1 MTIFEQ
7 EQFNWLAN
15 EFINQVRNAIK
26 NKPIKRKT
34 KAHGEFEA
42 VANASGRL
50 SDSLRSEITEN
61 EINVYSLAYIDNLIY
76 GQAPSRV
83 NTTVFEIE
91 NWMNSKGLEYSATSV
106 LDNLQQYG
114 NSIFQKFGGSE
125 SNFLEDIDL
134 SSHIETV
141 KQNLILKKIN
151 EIKYAN
157 SNQ

>member
-1 MTIFEQ
+1 MTIFDQ

-15 EFINQVRNAIK
+15 EFIAQVK
-26 NKPIKRKT
+26 NSIRTKPIKRKT
-34 KAHGEFEA
+34 KAKGEFEA

-50 SDSLRSEITEN
+50 ADSLRSEITED
-61 EINVYSLAYIDNLIY
+61 EINVYSLAYIDSLIY
-76 GQAPSRV
+76 GQAPSRI

-91 NWMNSKGLEYSATSV
+91 NWMNSKGLEYSATSI

-134 SSHIETV
+134 TSHIETV

-151 EIKYAN
+151 EITYAN
-157 SNQ
+157 SQS

>member
-15 EFINQVRNAIK
+15 EFIAQVKNAIRT
-26 NKPIKRKT
+26 KPIKRKT
-34 KAHGEFEA
+34 KAKGDFEA
-42 VANASGRL
+42 VANASGQL
-50 SDSLRSEITEN
+50 ADSLRSEISEN
-61 EINVYSLAYIDNLIY
+61 EINVFALAYIDSLIY

-134 SSHIETV
+134 TPHIEQV
-141 KQNLILKKIN
+141 KQNIILKKIN

-157 SNQ
+157 S

>member
-15 EFINQVRNAIK
+15 EFITQVRNAIRT
-26 NKPIKRKT
+26 KPIKRKT
-34 KAHGEFEA
+34 KAKGEFEA
-42 VANASGRL
+42 VANASGQL
-50 SDSLRSEITEN
+50 ADSLRSEITEN

-76 GQAPSRV
+76 GQPPSRV

-134 SSHIETV
+134 TSHIETV

-157 SNQ
+157 S